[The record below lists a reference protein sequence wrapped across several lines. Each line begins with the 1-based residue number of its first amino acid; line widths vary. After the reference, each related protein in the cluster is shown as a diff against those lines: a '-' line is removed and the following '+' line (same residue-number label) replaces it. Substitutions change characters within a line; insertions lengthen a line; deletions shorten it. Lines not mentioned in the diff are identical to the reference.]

1 MAVDGV
7 AHRERLALCALFTRL
22 GPDAPTLCEGW
33 ATRELA
39 AHLLARELYPL
50 SVPGMTVPLLHPITE
65 RYERMAA
72 ERFDYEEVVARLR
85 SGPPATSVV
94 GLPGTTEL
102 VNIHEWYVHHED
114 VRRANGRRPRRL
126 SEALDAALWLRLRVM
141 GPFLMRSLAGCSV
154 RLRTPD
160 GRHMTVL
167 PGLSGR
173 LDVAGPPGEIFLF
186 AFNRREA
193 ARVEVTGDARGLQRL
208 SGSRLGV

>member
-33 ATRELA
+33 APRPLCAHRLA
-39 AHLLARELYPL
+39 GALYPL
-50 SVPGMTVPLLHPITE
+50 SVPAIAVRLLH
-65 RYERMAA
+65 
-72 ERFDYEEVVARLR
+72 
-85 SGPPATSVV
+85 
-94 GLPGTTEL
+94 
-102 VNIHEWYVHHED
+102 
-114 VRRANGRRPRRL
+114 
-126 SEALDAALWLRLRVM
+126 
-141 GPFLMRSLAGCSV
+141 
-154 RLRTPD
+154 PD
-160 GRHMTVL
+160 GRHMSVL

-173 LDVAGPPGEIFLF
+173 LDVAGPPDEIFLF